1 MNPSP
6 LLPAISNENFSPQV
20 CLSLANL
27 KLNLKEISYPKT
39 PSCDYLLELA
49 SQVQDLNIV
58 SDGEAKESVP
68 DNPFGEITEKQ
79 RGAFPEVNSLSH
91 NQQCYIYMKCNL

>member
-6 LLPAISNENFSPQV
+6 LLPAIPTNENLSPQV

-27 KLNLKEISYPKT
+27 KLNLKEISYPET

-58 SDGEAKESVP
+58 SEGEAKGSVLY
-68 DNPFGEITEKQ
+68 NSV
-79 RGAFPEVNSLSH
+79 RGTTLEVNSLSH
-91 NQQCYIYMKCNL
+91 YKNGKFN

>member
-1 MNPSP
+1 MNPP
-6 LLPAISNENFSPQV
+6 RLLPAISNENFPPQV

-27 KLNLKEISYPKT
+27 KLNLKEISYPET

-58 SDGEAKESVP
+58 SDGEAKGSVLY
-68 DNPFGEITEKQ
+68 NPVGGINL
-79 RGAFPEVNSLSH
+79 EVNSLSH
-91 NQQCYIYMKCNL
+91 YNKR